1 MISRAKNNCVVLFGG
16 LGNQL
21 HQLAVGYFLANNQP
35 VELDVTSGHPRQV
48 NDCVAIS
55 RYVLPSDV
63 KLCQHSS
70 NRFTDWIFLSLLKLS
85 AKKFSGDFLDAAIL
99 GIKEMVA
106 IFKIGGKSLF
116 IAHGVGYDFRVDTSL
131 ANRLLVGTF
140 HSYEWVSQPL
150 VLERMRSLRMLSEPV
165 WLSELKSISKYESP
179 IVVHIRRGDYLGI
192 RELGFLQTDYY
203 RTGISIAATKYPE
216 KPIWIFSD
224 QFDGVLDYIPNQ
236 FVGRVKYI
244 DFDQE
249 DAVAN
254 LEAMRLGS
262 VYVLSNSTFSWWAAT
277 LSSSIKPDV
286 LCPDRWF
293 RSKPSPSKYIPDSWI
308 RIPS

>member
-1 MISRAKNNCVVLFGG
+1 MIPRAKNNCVVLFGG

-21 HQLAVGYFLANNQP
+21 HQLAVGYFLANNHP
-35 VELDVTSGHPRQV
+35 VELDITSGLPQKV
-48 NDCVAIS
+48 NGCVAIS
-55 RYVLPSDV
+55 GYVLPSDV

-70 NRFTDWIFLSLLKLS
+70 NRFKKVIFLSLLKLS
-85 AKKFSGDFLDAAIL
+85 AKKFNGRFLDAAIL
-99 GIKEMVA
+99 ALKEIA
-106 IFKIGGKSLF
+106 CIFKIRGQSLF
-116 IAHGVGYDFRVDTSL
+116 ISHGVGFDLRVELSL
-131 ANRLLVGTF
+131 VNRLLIGTF
-140 HSYEWVSQPL
+140 HSYEWVRQPL
-150 VLERMRSLRMLSEPV
+150 VLEQMRCLRMHNEPA
-165 WLSELKSISKYESP
+165 WLLELKASSKKESP

-192 RELGFLQTDYY
+192 RELGFLQASYY
-203 RTGISIAATKYPE
+203 RKGISIAASNYTE

-224 QFDGVLDYIPNQ
+224 QFDGVLDCIPNQ
-236 FVGRVKYI
+236 FIDRVKFI
-244 DFDQE
+244 DFDQGN
-249 DAVAN
+249 AVAN

-293 RSKPSPSKYIPDSWI
+293 RSKPEPSKYIPDSWI